1 MLSFFLALLGAA
13 RVYVRSRSAT
23 ALEILA
29 LCQQVAVLKRR
40 WSRPRLN
47 PLDRFERVF
56 VYSMLAAFSILQT
69 PASARTHS
77 KRDQGVN
84 ASAA

>member
-1 MLSFFLALLGAA
+1 VLSFFLALLGAA

-29 LCQQVAVLKRR
+29 LYQQVAVLKRR

-69 PASARTHS
+69 PASAGTHS